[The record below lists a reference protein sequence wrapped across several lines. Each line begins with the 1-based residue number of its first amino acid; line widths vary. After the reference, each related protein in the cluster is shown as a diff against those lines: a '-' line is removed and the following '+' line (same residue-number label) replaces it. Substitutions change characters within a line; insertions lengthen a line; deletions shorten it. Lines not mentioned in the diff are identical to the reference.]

1 MAGLTR
7 GDGAGIDEG
16 GLGESLPPAVHR
28 LLRDV
33 VADGFVRYCCGPR
46 TAPVAL
52 LACYDWPGFV
62 DLLTI
67 RTFDRITAARA
78 PKPDGRPV
86 DVFDPQQVVWAYQ
99 GPAEPAL
106 RALLDLVHP
115 AHPDAPTA
123 AFPAPAA
130 LHIPRHQQRPLT
142 VQLPHPDQR
151 TARATRLA
159 TATHAVQDSCGRSR

>member
-1 MAGLTR
+1 MAGLSC
-7 GDGAGIDEG
+7 GDGGQN
-16 GLGESLPPAVHR
+16 LPPAVEH
-28 LLRDV
+28 LLRDI

-52 LACYDWPGFV
+52 LACYHWPGHT

-78 PKPDGRPV
+78 PKPHGQPIDI
-86 DVFDPQQVVWAYQ
+86 FHPQQVVWAYH

-115 AHPDAPTA
+115 DHPDAPTTP
-123 AFPAPAA
+123 FPAPTA

-142 VQLPHPDQR
+142 IQLPHPDQR
-151 TARATRLA
+151 TTRATRLTSGTIP
-159 TATHAVQDSCGRSR
+159 TAARRVGRGRPRCPRR